1 MYSLGKLM
9 KQWAFLHFHLL
20 KKLIKCENKYFSADS
35 EVAFFMPITPILV
48 RIEVHDD
55 SIFLNWQD
63 SESEVMSSKNNEA
76 SVAENAEVC
85 GRRSYHSLSI
95 EFYKSC
101 SNASLPLPDNGDCQ
115 DDSADKQEVFESI
128 PFSCGNPFIESTKGI
143 LHIYKP
149 NESSTAS
156 PGQILCMLCVP
167 TTLSSHNLLQF
178 LSPFCSAI
186 KQIRII
192 RDGTPDAYMVLIY
205 FKDAELCMEFYELL
219 NGTPFNSIEPDIC
232 HLVFVARVEVL
243 KSSNGGNW
251 PVDGYTELPTCPVCL
266 ERMDESVNGILTVLC
281 NHSFH
286 ASCLSQ
292 WSDSTCPVC
301 RYYQTPELIRNQKCA
316 TCGKSDDL
324 WICLICGNIGC
335 GRYVEGHAIKHFE
348 ETQHTF
354 SLEVGGQRVWD
365 YVGDNYVHRLIQGK
379 SDGKLIQF
387 DRAAHGLDDIQNEE
401 KIEAVTLE
409 YTYLLTSQLD
419 SQRKFFEEKLANVEK
434 LACVQIDTLE
444 DELKRLLKEC
454 QKLKSDLHSSTTD
467 KCQLE
472 KKNRILTSKYEN
484 ALKQLSDEKQ
494 MNKCMLQNQD
504 EYKSTIEDLK
514 EKLSK
519 ITKEKDQEIA
529 ELQEQVHDL
538 LVHVEAKTKL
548 TEAGNAVVEEL
559 QEGRIF
565 VGPSNISSTN
575 QNPAASSRKSNR
587 RRRN

>member
-1 MYSLGKLM
+1 LKLFIFLNVFIGKVD
-9 KQWAFLHFHLL
+9 
-20 KKLIKCENKYFSADS
+20 EDS
-35 EVAFFMPITPILV
+35 RVAFFMPITPILV

-63 SESEVMSSKNNEA
+63 SESEVMCSKNNQT
-76 SVAENAEVC
+76 SVAKNAEVC

-101 SNASLPLPDNGDCQ
+101 SIASLPLPDNDN
-115 DDSADKQEVFESI
+115 SDKQEGLESI

-149 NESSTAS
+149 NESSTTS

-167 TTLSSHNLLQF
+167 TTLSSHNLLH
-178 LSPFCSAI
+178 SAI

-219 NGTPFNSIEPDIC
+219 NGSPFNSIEPDIC

-251 PVDGYTELPTCPVCL
+251 PVEGYTELPTCPVCL

-286 ASCLSQ
+286 ATCLSQ
-292 WSDSTCPVC
+292 WSDSTLSVLSNA
-301 RYYQTPELIRNQKCA
+301 RTNSQSK
-316 TCGKSDDL
+316 DL

-365 YVGDNYVHRLIQGK
+365 YAGDNYVHRLIQGK

-387 DRAAHGLDDIQNEE
+387 DRAVHSIDDIQNEE
-401 KIEAVTLE
+401 KIEAITLE

-444 DELKRLLKEC
+444 DELNRLLKEC

-484 ALKQLSDEKQ
+484 TLKQLSDEKQ

-504 EYKSTIEDLK
+504 EYKSTIDDLK

-548 TEAGNAVVEEL
+548 TEAASAAVEEL

-565 VGPSNISSTN
+565 VGPSNISTN
-575 QNPAASSRKSNR
+575 QNNLPASSSRKSNR
-587 RRRN
+587 RRRH

>member
-1 MYSLGKLM
+1 
-9 KQWAFLHFHLL
+9 
-20 KKLIKCENKYFSADS
+20 
-35 EVAFFMPITPILV
+35 
-48 RIEVHDD
+48 
-55 SIFLNWQD
+55 
-63 SESEVMSSKNNEA
+63 
-76 SVAENAEVC
+76 
-85 GRRSYHSLSI
+85 
-95 EFYKSC
+95 
-101 SNASLPLPDNGDCQ
+101 
-115 DDSADKQEVFESI
+115 
-128 PFSCGNPFIESTKGI
+128 
-143 LHIYKP
+143 
-149 NESSTAS
+149 
-156 PGQILCMLCVP
+156 MLCVP

-219 NGTPFNSIEPDIC
+219 NGSPFNSIEPDIC

-251 PVDGYTELPTCPVCL
+251 PVEGYTELPTCP
-266 ERMDESVNGILTVLC
+266 DESVNGILTVLC

-286 ASCLSQ
+286 ATCLSQ

-301 RYYQTPELIRNQKCA
+301 RYYQTPEPIRNQKCA
-316 TCGKSDDL
+316 SCGKSDDL

-365 YVGDNYVHRLIQGK
+365 YAGDNYVHRLIQGK

-387 DRAAHGLDDIQNEE
+387 DRAVHSIDDIQNEE
-401 KIEAVTLE
+401 KIEAITLE

-467 KCQLE
+467 KFSNNKFIYMRRKLLNY
-472 KKNRILTSKYEN
+472 K
-484 ALKQLSDEKQ
+484 
-494 MNKCMLQNQD
+494 NKCTTCLYTLKRKPNSPKQQVQQLKSCRKD
-504 EYKSTIEDLK
+504 EFSSALLTFQPI
-514 EKLSK
+514 K
-519 ITKEKDQEIA
+519 IIFPPLHPENPIA
-529 ELQEQVHDL
+529 GG
-538 LVHVEAKTKL
+538 A
-548 TEAGNAVVEEL
+548 
-559 QEGRIF
+559 
-565 VGPSNISSTN
+565 TN
-575 QNPAASSRKSNR
+575 
-587 RRRN
+587 

>member
-1 MYSLGKLM
+1 LKLFIFLNVFIGKVD
-9 KQWAFLHFHLL
+9 
-20 KKLIKCENKYFSADS
+20 EDS
-35 EVAFFMPITPILV
+35 RVAFFMPITPILV

-63 SESEVMSSKNNEA
+63 SESEVMCSKNNQT
-76 SVAENAEVC
+76 SVAKNAEVC

-101 SNASLPLPDNGDCQ
+101 SIASLPLPDNDN
-115 DDSADKQEVFESI
+115 SDKQEGLESI

-149 NESSTAS
+149 NESSTTS

-167 TTLSSHNLLQF
+167 TTLSSHNLLH
-178 LSPFCSAI
+178 SAI

-219 NGTPFNSIEPDIC
+219 NGSPFNSIEPDIC

-251 PVDGYTELPTCPVCL
+251 PVEGYTELPTCPVCL

-286 ASCLSQ
+286 ATCLSQ
-292 WSDSTCPVC
+292 WSDSTCP
-301 RYYQTPELIRNQKCA
+301 
-316 TCGKSDDL
+316 DL

-365 YVGDNYVHRLIQGK
+365 YAGDNYVHRLIQGK

-387 DRAAHGLDDIQNEE
+387 DRAVHSIDDIQNEE
-401 KIEAVTLE
+401 KIEAITLE

-444 DELKRLLKEC
+444 DELNRLLKEC

-484 ALKQLSDEKQ
+484 TLKQLSDEKQ

-504 EYKSTIEDLK
+504 EYKSTIDDLK

-548 TEAGNAVVEEL
+548 TEAASAAVEEL

-565 VGPSNISSTN
+565 VGPSNISTN
-575 QNPAASSRKSNR
+575 QNNLPASSSRKSNR
-587 RRRN
+587 RRRH